1 MFPKNIHLVQ
11 LVIFTIGCVLLSS
24 QVTLAQGPDDAIRI
38 LDNQIGFGARALG
51 MGGTYNAVADD
62 YSAIYWN
69 PAGLAQIRKMEFWM
83 GFSHLYETNDIDF
96 NGSKTQSSISATKF
110 NSFGFAFPVPTY
122 QGSLVFALG
131 YQKIKDF
138 DYSNEYQGVSDTG
151 TAWLSFDGVD
161 INNPDDIYDFWGE
174 NVLKTG
180 LTTDDG
186 SLEQWSMGG
195 AIDISKN
202 ISLGMALNYW
212 KGKSEYLV
220 EFNQYDQFNLYNP
233 PGDFDEYQETRYINS
248 KYSSF
253 NAKFGAMMR
262 LGRII
267 RLGIGMDIPHT
278 FKVTEDYG
286 YDASLYFDNG
296 DLVDFSDEATFE
308 YEVKTPFRFQA
319 GATLKLGTILATG
332 SLSYTDW
339 TQFKFKSGEL
349 SDQNKFFKTDYRG
362 TVQVKLGGEIGIPFL
377 ASHFRAGLV
386 YDPTPLKGY
395 DFDYDRKYVSVGYG
409 VLLDRIFK
417 IDLAYM
423 LGFWK
428 QNTFDDL
435 NPSGLVEDIL
445 SHKLVVNFS
454 YRF

>member
-1 MFPKNIHLVQ
+1 MFRKNIDIIQ
-11 LVIFTIGCVLLSS
+11 FAVIAIICLLLFS
-24 QVTLAQGPDDAIRI
+24 QFAIAQGPDDAIRI

-51 MGGTYNAVADD
+51 MGGAYTAVAED

-83 GFSHLYETNDIDF
+83 GFSHLYKSNDIDF
-96 NGSKTQSSISATKF
+96 NGSKTQSSTSATKF
-110 NSFGFAFPVPTY
+110 NSFGLVFPVPTY

-138 DYSNEYQGVSDTG
+138 EYSNEYQGVSDTG

-161 INNPDDIYDFWGE
+161 INNPEDIYDFWGE
-174 NVLKTG
+174 DVVKTG

-186 SLEQWSMGG
+186 SLEQWSLGG
-195 AIDISKN
+195 AIDISQN

-212 KGKSEYLV
+212 KGTSEYLV
-220 EFNQYDQFNLYNP
+220 EFNQYDQFSLFNP
-233 PGDFDEYQETRYINS
+233 PSDFDEYQETRYINS

-267 RLGIGMDIPHT
+267 RLGLGMDIPHT
-278 FKVTEDYG
+278 FTVTEDYG

-296 DLVDFSDEATFE
+296 DVSDFSDQGTFE

-339 TQFKFKSGEL
+339 TQFKFNSGEL
-349 SDQNKFFKTDYRG
+349 VDQNKYFKTDYRG

-377 ASHFRAGLV
+377 ASQFRAGLV

-409 VLLDRIFK
+409 ALLDRIFK

-423 LGFWK
+423 VGFWK

-435 NPSGLVEDIL
+435 NPSGLIEDIL
-445 SHKLVVNFS
+445 YHKLLLTFS